1 MFAAGERAMR
11 LLPRLY
17 ARLRIRVNEA
27 KSTIASVFRRK
38 FPGYGF
44 WVAAGGKIKR
54 RVATKAIATFKQRVR
69 ELTRRSCGYSLDK
82 LGVKCEVIAP
92 TLVPVTAGNRVKTDR
107 RDMEKLARCHR
118 AGDLT
123 AVWVP
128 DEGSEAL
135 RDLVRSRESAKQ
147 DQLRARHRLGKFLL
161 RTGWRP
167 EKRQEQKQRQKQKL
181 SKE

>member
-69 ELTRRSCGYSLDK
+69 ETDPPIMRVQ
-82 LGVKCEVIAP
+82 LGQVGSQVRGDCAD
-92 TLVPVTAGNRVKTDR
+92 AGSGN
-107 RDMEKLARCHR
+107 
-118 AGDLT
+118 
-123 AVWVP
+123 
-128 DEGSEAL
+128 
-135 RDLVRSRESAKQ
+135 
-147 DQLRARHRLGKFLL
+147 
-161 RTGWRP
+161 GW
-167 EKRQEQKQRQKQKL
+167 
-181 SKE
+181 